1 MKLSKKAQVVLG
13 VGIFVVLAGSL
24 LMTYLQQGQE
34 QSLLNQELDVA
45 QLRLD
50 KHPLDEFS
58 FQIRELEWRLAQA
71 ESRMS
76 ATKDSLRQPES
87 VNSIEATETL
97 LQVIEAQGLEIIE
110 ISSPGLS
117 SEDLEGSAYSVLV
130 LTVVVEG
137 DVPELVHFISVLSS
151 KFPTGVL
158 ESIDIIDPAVAEG
171 EAGST
176 EPSASLSLRIYSYE
190 GGD

>member
-1 MKLSKKAQVVLG
+1 MKLSKKAQIALG

-24 LMTYLQQGQE
+24 LMLYLQQGQE
-34 QSLLNQELDVA
+34 QSRLNQELDVA

-58 FQIRELEWRLAQA
+58 FQIRELGWRLVQA
-71 ESRMS
+71 ESRIS
-76 ATKDSLRQPES
+76 ATKDSLRQS
-87 VNSIEATETL
+87 VDSIEATETL
-97 LQVIEAQGLEIIE
+97 LQVIEAQGVGIIE

-117 SEDLEGSAYSVLV
+117 SEDLEGSVYSVLV

-137 DVPELVHFISVLSS
+137 DVPELVHFIAELSS

-158 ESIDIIDPAVAEG
+158 ESVEITDPAVTEG

>member
-1 MKLSKKAQVVLG
+1 MKLSKKAQIALG

-34 QSLLNQELDVA
+34 QSQLNQELDVA

-71 ESRMS
+71 ESQMS
-76 ATKDSLRQPES
+76 ATKDSLRRS
-87 VNSIEATETL
+87 VDSIEATETL
-97 LQVIEAQGLEIIE
+97 LQVIEAQGVEIIE

-117 SEDLEGSAYSVLV
+117 SEDLEGSAYSVLA

-137 DVPELVHFISVLSS
+137 DLPDLVHFISVLSS

-176 EPSASLSLRIYSYE
+176 EPSASLSLHIYSYE
-190 GGD
+190 GGN

>member
-1 MKLSKKAQVVLG
+1 MKLSKKAQIVLG

-24 LMTYLQQGQE
+24 GMLYSQQGQE
-34 QSLLNQELDVA
+34 QSRLNQELDVA
-45 QLRLD
+45 HLRLD

-71 ESRMS
+71 ESLAS

-87 VNSIEATETL
+87 VDSIEATETL
-97 LQVIEAQGLEIIE
+97 LQVIEAQGVEIIE

>member
-1 MKLSKKAQVVLG
+1 MMKLSKKAQIVLG
-13 VGIFVVLAGSL
+13 VGIFIVLVGSL
-24 LMTYLQQGQE
+24 GMLYSQQGQE
-34 QSLLNQELDVA
+34 QSRLNQELDVA

-71 ESRMS
+71 ESRIS
-76 ATKDSLRQPES
+76 AAKDGLRQS
-87 VNSIEATETL
+87 VDSIEATETL
-97 LQVIEAQGLEIIE
+97 LQVVEAQDVGIIE
-110 ISSPGLS
+110 INSSDLS

-130 LTVVVEG
+130 LKVVVEG

-158 ESIDIIDPAVAEG
+158 ESVEITDPAVTEG

>member
-1 MKLSKKAQVVLG
+1 VKKLSKKAQIVLG
-13 VGIFVVLAGSL
+13 VGIFVVLAASL
-24 LMTYLQQGQE
+24 IMLYSQQGQE
-34 QSLLNQELDVA
+34 QSQLNQELDVA

-71 ESRMS
+71 ESRAS
-76 ATKDSLRQPES
+76 ATKNSLRRS
-87 VNSIEATETL
+87 VDSIEVTETL
-97 LQVIEAQGLEIIE
+97 LQVVEAQGVGIIE
-110 ISSPGLS
+110 IISPGLS

-137 DVPELVHFISVLSS
+137 DVPDLVHFISALSS

-158 ESIDIIDPAVAEG
+158 ESVEITDPAVIEG

>member
-1 MKLSKKAQVVLG
+1 
-13 VGIFVVLAGSL
+13 
-24 LMTYLQQGQE
+24 
-34 QSLLNQELDVA
+34 
-45 QLRLD
+45 
-50 KHPLDEFS
+50 
-58 FQIRELEWRLAQA
+58 
-71 ESRMS
+71 MS

-87 VNSIEATETL
+87 VDSIEATETL
-97 LQVIEAQGLEIIE
+97 LQVVEAQGLEIIE

>member
-1 MKLSKKAQVVLG
+1 MMKLSKKAQIALG

-50 KHPLDEFS
+50 KHPLDELS

-71 ESRMS
+71 ESRAS
-76 ATKDSLRQPES
+76 ATKDSLRQS
-87 VNSIEATETL
+87 VDSIEVTETL
-97 LQVIEAQGLEIIE
+97 LQVIEAQGVGIIE

-137 DVPELVHFISVLSS
+137 DVPDLVNFIFELSS

-158 ESIDIIDPAVAEG
+158 KSIDIIDPAVAEG

-176 EPSASLSLRIYSYE
+176 EPSASLSLHIYSYE
-190 GGD
+190 GGN

>member
-1 MKLSKKAQVVLG
+1 MKLSKKAQIVLG

-24 LMTYLQQGQE
+24 LMLYLRQGQE
-34 QSLLNQELDVA
+34 QSQLNQELDVA

-87 VNSIEATETL
+87 VDSIEATETL
-97 LQVIEAQGLEIIE
+97 LQVVEAQGVEIIE

-190 GGD
+190 GGN

>member
-1 MKLSKKAQVVLG
+1 VMKLSKKAQIALG

-34 QSLLNQELDVA
+34 QSQLNQELDVA

-71 ESRMS
+71 ESQMS
-76 ATKDSLRQPES
+76 ATKDSLRRS
-87 VNSIEATETL
+87 VDSIEATETL
-97 LQVIEAQGLEIIE
+97 LQVIEAQGVEIIE

-117 SEDLEGSAYSVLV
+117 SEDLEGSAYSVLA

-137 DVPELVHFISVLSS
+137 DLPDLVHFISVLSS

-190 GGD
+190 GGN

>member
-158 ESIDIIDPAVAEG
+158 ESVEIIDPAVAEG

>member
-1 MKLSKKAQVVLG
+1 MMKLSKKAQIALG

-24 LMTYLQQGQE
+24 IMLYLQQGQE
-34 QSLLNQELDVA
+34 QSQLNQELDVA

-58 FQIRELEWRLAQA
+58 VQLRELEWRLAQA

-76 ATKDSLRQPES
+76 ATKDSLRQS
-87 VNSIEATETL
+87 VDSIEATETL
-97 LQVIEAQGLEIIE
+97 LQVVEAQGVGIIE
-110 ISSPGLS
+110 INSSDLS

-158 ESIDIIDPAVAEG
+158 ESVEITDPAVTEG